1 VLGHSFLSQTFRFA
15 PLFARADARGEGE
28 RIARTAPELGHI
40 CASRKRLIAKTL
52 CDMTGQILE
61 ILGNSTMS
69 SNRQPRM
76 QHYHFAHYA
85 LPEIIFNNLEHVVTT
100 FSNPN
105 ANALLAELWP
115 ESRLEDS
122 SEPPIVPA
130 GLGVS
135 RHDFPPDAIIFLFA
149 FPQPTNLTEAFFTA
163 LAYWSHSSRPH
174 FRYFTLE
181 LGFNDSG
188 TPRTVIGEWT
198 PDRTHLNYGDG
209 PEPTAEAFLK
219 RIASF
224 LPRHVA

>member
-15 PLFARADARGEGE
+15 PFIARADARGEGE
-28 RIARTAPELGHI
+28 RDARTAPELGHI

-115 ESRLEDS
+115 ESRLAARLSAGRHHLSICVSPAD
-122 SEPPIVPA
+122 EPHRSLLHCACVLVA
-130 GLGVS
+130 LLKATFSVFHARTGL
-135 RHDFPPDAIIFLFA
+135 
-149 FPQPTNLTEAFFTA
+149 Q
-163 LAYWSHSSRPH
+163 
-174 FRYFTLE
+174 
-181 LGFNDSG
+181 
-188 TPRTVIGEWT
+188 
-198 PDRTHLNYGDG
+198 
-209 PEPTAEAFLK
+209 
-219 RIASF
+219 
-224 LPRHVA
+224 